1 MSKGAVS
8 VIVLFL
14 ILALTAVFF
23 FSPSLI
29 FREKPG
35 QSQLAKDLISRRLTS
50 LGNSVA
56 HSAFVEDAVIMGDG
70 ARLSEIVTRL
80 RKDEPELT
88 FVHITDSKYQILASS
103 DSAMMGK
110 TFSSNIL
117 TAGSSNVVE
126 HNGLYEGGFSID
138 VGQIRV
144 GALYFGINPRTEQTQ
159 LLSDRSPMIVVLG
172 FAIAF
177 VAFFAILIS
186 RRRLKAKLINEMAR
200 RQEEIFSPKIEA
212 LRKAQSEAQNR
223 LNEVNENIKNA
234 EVELQRVSDE
244 YDTRKKEAESDPLV
258 QSVEKLRS
266 AEVRLIKHIDELK
279 EEESQLNTE
288 IGLLSQKR
296 EEVLAALENEK
307 KEERTLHEKL
317 DLIKK
322 KILHLE
328 TPRE

>member
-23 FSPSLI
+23 FSPSFI
-29 FREKPG
+29 FHESSA
-35 QSQLAKDLISRRLTS
+35 QSRVVKDLVSKRITS

-56 HSAFVEDAVIMGDG
+56 HSAFVEDAVIVGDG
-70 ARLSEIVTRL
+70 AKLTEIVTRL

-88 FVHITDSKYQILASS
+88 FVHITDSKHQILASS
-103 DSAMMGK
+103 DSAMVGK
-110 TFSSNIL
+110 TYSSDIM

-126 HNGLYEGGFSID
+126 QNGRYEGGFSID
-138 VGQIRV
+138 VGQVRV
-144 GALYFGINPRTEQTQ
+144 GALYFGIAPYAVQTQ
-159 LLSDRSPMIVVLG
+159 LSGDRNPITIVLGIVVAL
-172 FAIAF
+172 
-177 VAFFAILIS
+177 VALVAVLIS
-186 RRRLKAKLINEMAR
+186 RRSLKTKLVNEMTR

-223 LNEVNENIKNA
+223 LNEVNENIQNA
-234 EVELQRVSDE
+234 EVELQRFSDDYE
-244 YDTRKKEAESDPLV
+244 TRKKEAESDPLV

-279 EEESQLNTE
+279 DEESKLNTE
-288 IGLLSQKR
+288 ISLLSQKR
-296 EEVLAALENEK
+296 DEVLVALENEK

-328 TPRE
+328 TPRK